1 MKLLLLLL
9 LASLAACSSTQ
20 EPPNSSM
27 TVDKEV
33 QPMGRSS
40 VIAAIQ
46 ECESSNTRAVV
57 VYAKR
62 KINGY
67 TSEVVVDVSCAPRYK

>member
-1 MKLLLLLL
+1 
-9 LASLAACSSTQ
+9 
-20 EPPNSSM
+20 M
-27 TVDKEV
+27 TIDKEV

-40 VIAAIQ
+40 VISAIQ

-57 VYAKR
+57 IYAKR

>member
-1 MKLLLLLL
+1 MKLHPLLLSAFLV
-9 LASLAACSSTQ
+9 ACSTTQ
-20 EPPNSSM
+20 EPPNASM
-27 TVDKEV
+27 LIDKEV

-67 TSEVVVDVSCAPRYK
+67 TSEVVVDVNCAPRYK

>member
-1 MKLLLLLL
+1 MKLLPLLL
-9 LASLAACSSTQ
+9 LALLAACSSTQ

-27 TVDKEV
+27 TIDKEV

-40 VIAAIQ
+40 VISAIQ

-57 VYAKR
+57 IYAKR

>member
-1 MKLLLLLL
+1 MKLLPLLL

-57 VYAKR
+57 IYAKR

-67 TSEVVVDVSCAPRYK
+67 TSEVVVDVSCAPKYK